1 MKTRTHREP
10 SVRRGLPIQALRSLG
25 VCALL
30 CGTLLLPTGCR
41 LFGDGM
47 DKNGMLEAGAP
58 ASAAFKER
66 VAQDKSFPDADS
78 PVFKVRTSH

>member
-10 SVRRGLPIQALRSLG
+10 SVRRGLQSHTMRSLG

-47 DKNGMLEAGAP
+47 DKNGMLEPGAP
-58 ASAAFKER
+58 APAAFKEL
-66 VAQDKSFPDADS
+66 VAQDKFPDADS